1 MKLFFV
7 GVAAIVALYLYGNHL
22 RKKKTKMIKYSGI
35 KNTYEYVKTDKF
47 TLEDMLKWFKSHND
61 IKDND
66 ECVLSRVTNE
76 FIKKGGFDTS
86 ILGHEE
92 LDYDKSLLLIVTNA
106 SHRII
111 KHGRIV
117 TYNDVDKDILD
128 MLGEKQMIILE

>member
-66 ECVLSRVTNE
+66 EYVLSRVTNE